1 MNAHMNNALYIYVYH
16 NTYGSKIAKV
26 ETLSIVLSLIINV
39 FQIKYQTPNLQNMYT
54 VWIYN
59 VGQPMGVST

>member
-54 VWIYN
+54 V
-59 VGQPMGVST
+59 